1 MIKFTAFHI
10 KVLAAVFMVIDH
22 VYHILVP
29 NLVILNYIGRLSFP
43 LFAWLLA
50 EGEKHTRNIYRYGS
64 RLLIAAIISQP
75 IYIIVFRKSF
85 LNILFT
91 LLIGLIMLRLVRR
104 YPRLSQQIPIV
115 GLCALIAEIFRCE
128 YGAYGIGVIFLMSL
142 TDKLKPAIWLLF
154 WCILHL
160 VALVDSMNSLGQNLA
175 IFAGIIVFQF
185 NGKQGRQARWFYA
198 FYPGHLVI
206 LGIIRHLIFSA

>member
-1 MIKFTAFHI
+1 MIKLTAFNI
-10 KVLAAVFMVIDH
+10 KVLAAVFMLMDH
-22 VYHILVP
+22 VYSVLMP
-29 NLVILNYIGRLSFP
+29 NLVILHYVGRLSFP

-104 YPRLSQQIPIV
+104 YPRLLQQIPMV

-142 TDKLKPAIWLLF
+142 TDKLKPAIWALS
-154 WCILHL
+154 WCILHF
-160 VALVDSMNSLGQNLA
+160 VAFVASGNSLAQNLA

-185 NGKQGRQARWFYA
+185 NSKQGPRARWFYA
-198 FYPGHLVI
+198 FYPGHLLI
-206 LGIIRHLIFSA
+206 LGLIRHFIFST